1 MIDEMNKNFTSTT
14 RKELIDTIHRYEQK
28 VDELKSEIERLSK
41 PNSLSVNSDI
51 AHHLTRINQDRIEAQ
66 IRLYGILW
74 LLVEETVISEGKA
87 RELAKYPLH
96 KMIDECLQYRQSLE
110 DE

>member
-14 RKELIDTIHRYEQK
+14 RKELIDIIHRYEQK
-28 VDELKSEIERLSK
+28 VDELQSEIERLSK
-41 PNSLSVNSDI
+41 PNSSSINSDI
-51 AHHLTRINQDRIEAQ
+51 ALHLTRINKDRIEAQ

-87 RELAKYPLH
+87 RELAKYSLH
-96 KMIDECLQYRQSLE
+96 EMIDECLQYRQSLE